1 MFGPVG
7 FYHVPSSAE
16 CFSDSS
22 FCLIYCCLGSPF
34 CSLQG
39 HGSSYF
45 GILSPEGVVGPV
57 PCEGFSVRVTGA
69 SVLLVGT
76 GSYFSDD
83 QCHVQW
89 GVRGVCELGMALGS
103 LSVR

>member
-1 MFGPVG
+1 MG

-39 HGSSYF
+39 HGSSYL
-45 GILSPEGVVGPV
+45 GILPPEGVVGPV
-57 PCEGFSVRVTGA
+57 PCEGFLVRITGA
-69 SVLLVGT
+69 SVLLVGA

-89 GVRGVCELGMALGS
+89 GV
-103 LSVR
+103 